1 MPGIQGD
8 ESQGFRAEMLR
19 CARVSECGVYVPPEK
34 DTSKRLWLS

>member
-8 ESQGFRAEMLR
+8 GVRAEMLR
-19 CARVSECGVYVPPEK
+19 CARVSECGVYVPLEK